1 MAVVGSTVIVD
12 FHVTENTDLASVR
25 AVVRR
30 NERVHP
36 DLAETLRQAVEA
48 RAEEVLTK
56 KGVVDYDL
64 SVGIELVTG
73 RVPGAP
79 RERLC
84 ADLDVEGE
92 NEVVAAVDDALST
105 PERAQLADHVE
116 GVVGSYLQEND
127 LSNGA
132 DVIVSVTP
140 IEFR

>member
-12 FHVTENTDLASVR
+12 FHVTEDTDLASVR

-30 NERVHP
+30 NERAHP
-36 DLAETLRQAVEA
+36 ELAETLRQAVET
-48 RAEEVLTK
+48 RAEEALKEEDV
-56 KGVVDYDL
+56 GGYDL
-64 SVGIELVTG
+64 SVGITLVTG

-105 PERAQLADHVE
+105 PERARLADHVE
-116 GVVGSYLQEND
+116 GVVGSYLRKND
-127 LSNGA
+127 LSDGA